1 MDEFEKILKEQID
14 FVLTKDTSLWSS
26 EYVCKPSLFIN
37 SKESVFYSGNKEIC
51 DFEREFISKTQEADG
66 SWNITWEWES
76 YPEQW
81 HISKNQWKSDLI
93 IKNVKFYN
101 AMK

>member
-1 MDEFEKILKEQID
+1 MRYFISRSLSIHPPQC
-14 FVLTKDTSLWSS
+14 TTSAYFDKSS
-26 EYVCKPSLFIN
+26 GNSPPDVN